1 MQNNLKFNTEFN
13 NMKRVSSNA
22 FVGALLIL
30 CYLLFSSNSC
40 SKEFT
45 DPGVSNCNPT
55 KTVIKDFTQFD
66 APDSFT
72 LDPPLLRYKI
82 HGVTN
87 VCLEENLKLF
97 ARLNL
102 NSGSTATFSSKF
114 LVETPTFATFTIPM
128 ESYNAEGPFY
138 QSDISVIAIS
148 TLGLKEA
155 GWVNFVAEIGWNT
168 STSYTSEEELVAYAN
183 QNFESFVI
191 ITTYNEYKE

>member
-1 MQNNLKFNTEFN
+1 
-13 NMKRVSSNA
+13 MKRVSSNA

-55 KTVIKDFTQFD
+55 ITTIKELSNFD

-72 LDPPLLRYKI
+72 IDPPLLRYNI

-87 VCLEENLKLF
+87 VCLEENLKLL
-97 ARLNL
+97 AWLNL
-102 NSGSTATFSSKF
+102 KSGSTVTVTSQF

-128 ESYNAEGPFY
+128 EIYNADGPYY
-138 QSDISVIAIS
+138 QSDISIIAIS

-168 STSYTSEEELVAYAN
+168 STTYSSKEELIAHAN
-183 QNFESFVI
+183 QHFGSFEI
-191 ITTYNEYKE
+191 MTTYNEYKE